1 LLEHR
6 RQLSFP
12 VGGGAASS
20 QGHRPAEGLGELDAA
35 VRLFEEAAQLAEE
48 GFALGG
54 VHPFE
59 QEEVAVDLELLAQD
73 KRLFALR
80 NELPAL
86 RRGSFETILTD
97 DKQQLYGFRRRLGN
111 EEILVVLNNSSTPQK
126 TSLAA
131 EGDWED
137 RWNGP
142 TITSQD
148 NRLPLTLAPKSA
160 AILVRSR

>member
-1 LLEHR
+1 
-6 RQLSFP
+6 
-12 VGGGAASS
+12 
-20 QGHRPAEGLGELDAA
+20 
-35 VRLFEEAAQLAEE
+35 
-48 GFALGG
+48 
-54 VHPFE
+54 
-59 QEEVAVDLELLAQD
+59 LLAHY
-73 KRLFALR
+73 KKLIALR

-86 RRGSFETILTD
+86 RRGSFDTILTED
-97 DKQQLYGFRRRLGN
+97 EQQLYGFRRRLGD
-111 EEILVVLNNSSTPQK
+111 EEILVVLNNSSAPQQ

-137 RWNGP
+137 RWNGG